1 MGAITITSL
10 SNEVLHQIFSYF
22 CLHCCNEFKVPN
34 GVGTLYQDEK
44 RRPHNRAKQQRDEK
58 SWYSLDRQVL
68 FSLSLSC
75 KSLHHIAQDVL
86 YHEFV
91 LGYGDSYLSES
102 YSPVRLA
109 SFMRTVTRR
118 RDLAA
123 KVRKL
128 SIHPRFRDIVTKEEI
143 RELLPG
149 AAAALGI
156 DLFVAWERRIS
167 EASEEE
173 RQDWSPTPMSM
184 EDVRH
189 LFRRTS
195 YDNILRSFFTAEFD
209 QLHEKWRDVRE
220 WKCIMGRLRAEF
232 VAMLIALLPNIDYLS
247 FRDDEPS
254 WLRFSSFKA
263 LGIESLPKVKT
274 IDMQQMLGCFLKL
287 ATGLETL
294 NVCSFMPTKHDAICE
309 LPNVKAL
316 RVTDVRYGIKEL
328 KWIVSCCTGSLR
340 SFVFEPKPGEL
351 MPLVWEED

>member
-1 MGAITITSL
+1 
-10 SNEVLHQIFSYF
+10 
-22 CLHCCNEFKVPN
+22 
-34 GVGTLYQDEK
+34 
-44 RRPHNRAKQQRDEK
+44 
-58 SWYSLDRQVL
+58 
-68 FSLSLSC
+68 
-75 KSLHHIAQDVL
+75 
-86 YHEFV
+86 
-91 LGYGDSYLSES
+91 
-102 YSPVRLA
+102 
-109 SFMRTVTRR
+109 MRTVTRR

-156 DLFVAWERRIS
+156 DLFVAWERRLS

-173 RQDWSPTPMSM
+173 RQDWSPTSRSM

-189 LFRRTS
+189 LFRRPS
-195 YDNILRSFFTAEFD
+195 DDNILRSFFTAEFD

-274 IDMQQMLGCFLKL
+274 IDMQQMLGCFMKL
-287 ATGLETL
+287 ATGVETL

-309 LPNVKAL
+309 LPNVKTL

-340 SFVFEPKPGEL
+340 SFVFEPKPEEL
-351 MPLVWEED
+351 MPLMWEEDDIQNGLVGLAKAKQRHPELFPHLKHVGLHSGGKLSEIVDEMMTAADISFAYETWPCPYESSLKGWRCGNYLMEEFLQRHRA